1 MARRERGSGR
11 IGGRKLVIG
20 LGASVLAVL
29 LAVLPESVSAS
40 ERREDDAATAARCG
54 LAHFFGRAVSDGP
67 EKYGFGAGERVDQAR
82 VGDPFRLYT
91 ITPAALAGYAT
102 GDGVSS
108 VLTPTETWFVPVVLG
123 GKIRSILTV
132 DGTGGDCRA
141 VALGKAPLAVEL
153 NKVLKRWPNSSG
165 YEIQLVAV
173 FQANAYFFAVPRLDD
188 RNLNPFI
195 FGGKGFGLTPTAGE
209 DAYSSPV
216 DFETIAEELKTAVS
230 EKLAPLQGNGAGDA
244 R

>member
-1 MARRERGSGR
+1 MARKVRGFER
-11 IGGRKLVIG
+11 IGRRKLVIG
-20 LGASVLAVL
+20 LGAAVL

-40 ERREDDAATAARCG
+40 EFRGDDVATAARCS
-54 LAHFFGRAVSDGP
+54 LAHFLGRAISDGP
-67 EKYGFGAGERVDQAR
+67 EKYGFVEGERVDQAR

-91 ITPAALAGYAT
+91 ITPAALAGYAA

-153 NKVLKRWPNSSG
+153 NKVLSRWPPSSG
-165 YEIQLVAV
+165 YDVQLVAV
-173 FQANAYFFAVPRLDD
+173 FQANAYFFAIPRLDD
-188 RNLNPFI
+188 RNLNPFV
-195 FGGKGFGLTPTAGE
+195 FEGKGLGLTPKAGTA
-209 DAYSSPV
+209 DYSSPV
-216 DFETIAEELKTAVS
+216 ELETIAEELKTAVT
-230 EKLAPLQGNGAGDA
+230 ENLAPSRETGEGGA